1 MVGIKH
7 KAVLPC
13 SYLIQQTVGSLKG
26 DNTPFFFLK
35 YTKQGSSSLLHTR
48 CFSSQMSPFPA
59 LLFFLPLQSYEVR
72 SLPITCV
79 SPSLYSR
86 KCFNGPFISHS
97 QVTMATRN
105 NPEQIMES
113 DHCAFTQHLYLTD
126 YQIFQI
132 KVTSAWVSKFQV
144 SIKQCFMYTYLTTLS
159 NIERISFQIIVYLKL
174 QIN

>member
-13 SYLIQQTVGSLKG
+13 SYLIQQTVGSLREI
-26 DNTPFFFLK
+26 TPHSFFLN
-35 YTKQGSSSLLHTR
+35 TQNRVPLVCCIPDVSVVR
-48 CFSSQMSPFPA
+48 CLPFQPTPH
-59 LLFFLPLQSYEVR
+59 LPLQSHEVR

-97 QVTMATRN
+97 QVTMATHN

-159 NIERISFQIIVYLKL
+159 NIERISF
-174 QIN
+174 